1 MPMGI
6 GGDSDTGARISVSC
20 SSGKSPS
27 TGWQLAK
34 FCVLM
39 KYQWY
44 LRNWKLFAANC
55 KRCTK
60 LGLAVKLLLM

>member
-1 MPMGI
+1 MSMGI
-6 GGDSDTGARISVSC
+6 GGDADTGARISVSC

-55 KRCTK
+55 KRRTK